1 MLTLYYTYVIINIVK
16 NYLMMKI
23 VTLNNNNN
31 NNNNFIK
38 IPQHIICTLKSELN
52 YLIKFSK
59 LIIKLSV
66 NKFSKFYFS
75 FLFLPIATIKL
86 LFVKWDFNVIL
97 REGFCKCEKSMY
109 INYMMGSG
117 CICTSPSII
126 LEICAK

>member
-23 VTLNNNNN
+23 VTLNNNNNN

-86 LFVKWDFNVIL
+86 LF
-97 REGFCKCEKSMY
+97 EK
-109 INYMMGSG
+109 
-117 CICTSPSII
+117 
-126 LEICAK
+126 